1 LLSVTPT
8 GDDMNSGS
16 WLSLVV
22 PFGFLVYVALL
33 LGVLWLA
40 VRVVRHAWYWQPKS
54 ERSRH

>member
-1 LLSVTPT
+1 
-8 GDDMNSGS
+8 MNSGS